1 MRIVA
6 WIGILFAL
14 ASAALLLVAPLG
26 WRENLW
32 HFSTSFVLLRWAAY
46 GAIVGALASL
56 VALARWSRLR
66 PVLRGATIVAFLV
79 SAGVFYMPWHFT
91 LAAGASIHD
100 ITTDTA
106 DPPAFDDAVLAA
118 RKAANAATADYPG
131 SGPDTAAIQKRAY
144 PDIAPLVLKD
154 PPQQAFAAALATA
167 QAMTR
172 WTIDASDP
180 ARGRIEASAR
190 TLWMGFTDD
199 IVIRITAD
207 GEGSRVD
214 MRSLSRVG
222 RGDFGANAARIR
234 TYLAALRAKAG

>member
-6 WIGILFAL
+6 RLGILFAL
-14 ASAALLLVAPLG
+14 AAAALLVLAPLG
-26 WRENLW
+26 WRIELW
-32 HFSTSFVLLRWAAY
+32 PYSTSFVLLRWAAY
-46 GAIVGALASL
+46 GALAGALASL
-56 VALARWSRLR
+56 AALVRWRLLPPALRAGAIVAL
-66 PVLRGATIVAFLV
+66 LV
-79 SAGVFYMPWHFT
+79 SAIVFYMPWHYT

-106 DPPAFDDAVLAA
+106 NPPAFEAVLPA
-118 RKAANAATADYPG
+118 RQAANAASADYPG
-131 SGPDTAAIQKRAY
+131 SGPETAAIQKRAY
-144 PDIAPLVLKD
+144 PDIAPLVLEAA
-154 PPQQAFAAALATA
+154 PPQAFALALATA
-167 QAMTR
+167 QAMPR

-207 GEGSRVD
+207 GAGSRID
-214 MRSLSRVG
+214 LRSLSRVG

-234 TYLAALRAKAG
+234 TYLAALRARAG

>member
-1 MRIVA
+1 MRLVA

-14 ASAALLLVAPLG
+14 ASAALLALAPLG
-26 WRENLW
+26 WRVELW
-32 HFSTSFVLLRWAAY
+32 PFSTSFLLLRWAAY
-46 GAIVGALASL
+46 GAIAGALASL
-56 VALARWSRLR
+56 AALVRWRALSRSLR
-66 PVLRGATIVAFLV
+66 VGAIVAIVV
-79 SAGVFYMPWHFT
+79 SAVVFYMPWHFT

-100 ITTDTA
+100 IATDT
-106 DPPAFDDAVLAA
+106 DNPPAFEAVLAA

-131 SGPDTAAIQKRAY
+131 SGPNTAQIQKQAY
-144 PDIAPLVLKD
+144 PDIAPLLLKAP
-154 PPQQAFAAALATA
+154 PPQVFALALATA
-167 QAMTR
+167 QTMPR
-172 WTIDASDP
+172 WTIDASDA

-207 GEGSRVD
+207 GAGSRVD

-234 TYLAALRAKAG
+234 TYLAALRARAG

>member
-6 WIGILFAL
+6 RIAILLAL
-14 ASAALLLVAPLG
+14 ASAALLALAPLG
-26 WRENLW
+26 WRVGLW
-32 HFSTSFVLLRWAAY
+32 PYATSFVLLRWAAY
-46 GAIVGALASL
+46 GAIAGALAAL
-56 VALARWSRLR
+56 VALARWRRL
-66 PVLRGATIVAFLV
+66 PPLLRGGAIAALLG
-79 SAGVFYMPWHFT
+79 SAIVFYMPWHYT

-106 DPPAFDDAVLAA
+106 NPPAFEAVLPARTAA
-118 RKAANAATADYPG
+118 HAATADYPG
-131 SGPDTAAIQKRAY
+131 SGPATAEIQQRAY
-144 PDIAPLVLKD
+144 PDIAPLVLKA
-154 PPQQAFAAALATA
+154 PPQQAFALALATA
-167 QAMTR
+167 QAMPR

-199 IVIRITAD
+199 VVIRITAD

-234 TYLAALRAKAG
+234 AYLAALRARAG